1 MLTKST
7 NFFAADLTK
16 SREET
21 CRYKTE
27 ITRTLFNEINY
38 IIIKLCIS
46 LRSIT
51 GTGITHAVTVDV
63 DYTSLT
69 PFLKKD
75 ILFKTKISGCLI

>member
-21 CRYKTE
+21 YRYKTE
-27 ITRTLFNEINY
+27 ITRILFDEINY
-38 IIIKLCIS
+38 IIIKLWIS
-46 LRSIT
+46 LWSIN
-51 GTGITHAVTVDV
+51 GITHAVTVDV
-63 DYTSLT
+63 DYMSST

-75 ILFKTKISGCLI
+75 ILFKTF